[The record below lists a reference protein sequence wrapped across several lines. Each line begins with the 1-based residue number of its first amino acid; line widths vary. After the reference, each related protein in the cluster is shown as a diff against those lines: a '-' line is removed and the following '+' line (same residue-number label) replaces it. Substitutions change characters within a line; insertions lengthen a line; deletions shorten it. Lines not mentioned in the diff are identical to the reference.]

1 MIDAVLI
8 AFSGGGGEGRQGGE
22 GINYFGT
29 EGRRFDDDCE
39 RSSEDLRGRGD
50 KYLEMM
56 LWVGC
61 SMQFPFHF
69 RLIASSD
76 INYFEVRRC
85 FGSIV
90 GRGIKVKFVTK
101 ASRVKNHD

>member
-50 KYLEMM
+50 KYLEMELDVMGGM
-56 LWVGC
+56 LDA
-61 SMQFPFHF
+61 
-69 RLIASSD
+69 I
-76 INYFEVRRC
+76 
-85 FGSIV
+85 SISLSLD
-90 GRGIKVKFVTK
+90 RE
-101 ASRVKNHD
+101 